1 MIIILKPAP
10 AKYDFGRGRCE
21 AVDEAVAAVLK
32 KLTGME
38 GGYIL
43 RRHIE
48 ALRALG
54 VEVEIEETS

>member
-1 MIIILKPAP
+1 MIIILKRPPAR
-10 AKYDFGRGRCE
+10 YDFGRGRYE
-21 AVDEAVAAVLK
+21 AVDEAVAAVLR

-43 RRHIE
+43 RRHIV

-54 VEVEIEETS
+54 VEVEIEETA